1 MLSYRE
7 GRVVIH
13 RIGKEMPKNLTREYI
28 MGSKKYDEKLINL
41 PLNDTGNARRVLL
54 FGENYFKFNLETGTW
69 LLWSGKVW
77 RSVAAE
83 QDIKLLIQTV
93 MDKYYKVVSENKEL
107 DETVKKTMLSHA
119 RRANDNN
126 GINNILC
133 LLRAMNYVKGMRC
146 KSHYLNV
153 QNGVVNLKTKELM
166 PHWPEYGCT
175 NICRFAYNPNV
186 KSSRFKS
193 FVKEISDY
201 DMDIYDY
208 LKLSSGYGITGSV
221 KEQKLFIYLG
231 TGANGKSRYL
241 ETVAYALGDY
251 ANVFPISAILKS
263 NMEAGRPT
271 PDLIPLINK
280 RFTYASEI
288 KGENS
293 MNDAAIKQLSGNSK
307 IPIRK
312 MRQEYRNVDVTFKII
327 VDTNNAPSFKHFDY
341 AIKRRIVIVPFNR
354 KFAGE
359 QKDENLKTALFAD
372 GEFVLKW
379 LIDAAYQ
386 YYKEGLHEPPVIIEA
401 TEAYCEATDSV
412 GSFIKH
418 VIEMHDGEWV
428 RSSEL
433 YEAYKQYCL
442 GCGFEIL
449 EMRSFSQTMQNR
461 GFKKKLK
468 NSGAYFKDIIIKR

>member
-28 MGSKKYDEKLINL
+28 MDSKKYDEKLINL

-166 PHWPEYGCT
+166 PHKPEYGCT

-231 TGANGKSRYL
+231 TGANG
-241 ETVAYALGDY
+241 
-251 ANVFPISAILKS
+251 
-263 NMEAGRPT
+263 
-271 PDLIPLINK
+271 
-280 RFTYASEI
+280 
-288 KGENS
+288 
-293 MNDAAIKQLSGNSK
+293 
-307 IPIRK
+307 
-312 MRQEYRNVDVTFKII
+312 
-327 VDTNNAPSFKHFDY
+327 
-341 AIKRRIVIVPFNR
+341 
-354 KFAGE
+354 
-359 QKDENLKTALFAD
+359 
-372 GEFVLKW
+372 
-379 LIDAAYQ
+379 
-386 YYKEGLHEPPVIIEA
+386 
-401 TEAYCEATDSV
+401 
-412 GSFIKH
+412 
-418 VIEMHDGEWV
+418 
-428 RSSEL
+428 
-433 YEAYKQYCL
+433 
-442 GCGFEIL
+442 
-449 EMRSFSQTMQNR
+449 
-461 GFKKKLK
+461 
-468 NSGAYFKDIIIKR
+468 